1 MRPFYPI
8 VILTALLVFS
18 LSSCANHF
26 RKFAPAHP
34 TPGTQTNW
42 PGVRFS
48 YVKAYCYDYTAD
60 RSPTFLEKGRM
71 HAGVMDPNGLRLS
84 DQQVQRLL
92 RAATVSQPRA
102 LRTPCYAPHHAFVFF
117 NAQGQSVA
125 VLEMCF
131 GCNSQVF
138 YPAGGPEY
146 VDRTAL
152 WNLTNELGLPLGKGD
167 RFYREAVL
175 AYRSQQQR

>member
-1 MRPFYPI
+1 MRFC
-8 VILTALLVFS
+8 VLLCSALLVLG

-34 TPGTQTNW
+34 APGTQTSW
-42 PGVRFS
+42 PGVPFS
-48 YVKAYCYDYTAD
+48 YVKAYCYDYTAGP
-60 RSPTFLEKGRM
+60 SASFMEQGRM
-71 HAGVMDPNGLRLS
+71 HPGVMDAQGVRLS
-84 DQQVQRLL
+84 AQQVQRLM
-92 RAATVSQPRA
+92 RAATVSQPRG

-117 NAQGQSVA
+117 NAAGQSVA
-125 VLEMCF
+125 VFEMCF

-152 WNLTNELGLPLGKGD
+152 WDLTNELGLPLGKGD
-167 RFYREAVL
+167 RFYTQAVQSF
-175 AYRSQQQR
+175 RQQQQVQR